1 MAAPWLWLRAHIAW
15 RGNGGRRLCRFVAM
29 RDTLAATRD
38 ELCALLTTPRTSHPK
53 NAGPR
58 AQPHRRARLRTV
70 RLDGAKI

>member
-1 MAAPWLWLRAHIAW
+1 
-15 RGNGGRRLCRFVAM
+15 M